1 MPLGRPLLDA
11 LDRMG
16 FGGVVLDTTGDV
28 LLSNGS
34 ATRVLAALD
43 LGNGAGPPSDWSREA
58 IKKLLRS
65 GGSTRFR
72 LDEDAWVLI
81 PGKEN
86 QRGLVVHA
94 APLAN
99 GAASGPHTAL
109 ILIDLDEVP
118 RPRAEALQTLFGLT
132 SAEARLAV
140 EVASG
145 KSLEEVAKVV
155 GRKVATARKQL
166 ASVFMKT
173 RTNRQGELVAL
184 LARLAVLP

>member
-1 MPLGRPLLDA
+1 
-11 LDRMG
+11 MG

-28 LLSNGS
+28 ILSNDSG
-34 ATRVLAALD
+34 TRVLAARE
-43 LGNGAGPPSDWSREA
+43 LGNGADPAPDWSREA
-58 IKKLLRS
+58 IKRLLRS
-65 GGSTRFR
+65 AGSTRFR

-81 PGKEN
+81 PGQEN

-94 APLAN
+94 APLVN

-109 ILIDLDEVP
+109 ILIDLDQVP
-118 RPRAEALQTLFGLT
+118 RPRAEALQRIFSLT
-132 SAEARLAV
+132 AAEARLAV

-145 KSLEEVAKVV
+145 KSLEEVAEAV
-155 GRKVATARKQL
+155 GTKLATVRNQL

-184 LARLAVLP
+184 LARLPCCPRRLVPV